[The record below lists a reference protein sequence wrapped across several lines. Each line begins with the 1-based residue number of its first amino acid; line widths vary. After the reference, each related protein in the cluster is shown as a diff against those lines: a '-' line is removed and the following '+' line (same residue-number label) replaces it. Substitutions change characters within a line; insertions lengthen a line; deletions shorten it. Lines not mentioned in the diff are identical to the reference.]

1 MVMKAYYENRD
12 KISDNKEMLE
22 KFPLEAVI
30 KQDSFRAHWHHEIE
44 LILITEGQVRIGINA
59 KTKVLTAGDTVFS
72 NSGDV
77 HFFETLNPDS
87 KMLIIVFKPT
97 ILGNLVNLLNFSFNN
112 PFFTR
117 ETCRVP
123 GFSIDIYEKITSLL
137 LAIYDEMQL
146 KGTCYEMLVRSHII
160 EVLGL
165 FLRYFPHQVKDISHN
180 KSSVKGKELVQ
191 FALHY
196 IETNYTTNISLNGVA
211 SYLGI
216 SEYYLSRL
224 FNQLTGQTFRTYLNN
239 IRLGHAQKLLSS
251 TEKSIID
258 IAFESGFNSLRTFN
272 RVYKNI
278 KGIVPSDYR

>member
-1 MVMKAYYENRD
+1 MKAYFENRD
-12 KISDNKEMLE
+12 KVSNNREQLE

-30 KQDSFRAHWHHEIE
+30 KQDSVRAHWHHEIE
-44 LILITEGQVRIGINA
+44 LILITEGEVRIGINA
-59 KTKVLTAGDTVFS
+59 KTKILTAGDAVFS

-77 HFFETLNPDS
+77 HFFETMKPGS
-87 KMLIIVFKPT
+87 KMLVIVFKPA
-97 ILGNLVNLLNFSFNN
+97 ILGNLINLFSFSFDN

-117 ETCRVP
+117 ETCRVIP
-123 GFSIDIYEKITSLL
+123 GFSIDIYEKITSHL
-137 LAIYDEMQL
+137 LAVYNEMQT
-146 KGTCYEMLVRSHII
+146 KNACFEMLVRGHII

-165 FLRYFPHQVKDISHN
+165 LLRYFPHQVRNVSIN
-180 KSSVKGKELVQ
+180 KTNVKSKKLVQ

-196 IETNYTTNISLNGVA
+196 IENNYTKNISLKGVA

-224 FNQLTGQTFRTYLNN
+224 FNQLTGQAFRTYLNN
-239 IRLGHAQKLLSS
+239 IRLDHAQKLLSS

>member
-1 MVMKAYYENRD
+1 MKAYYEDRN
-12 KISDNKEMLE
+12 KISNNKELLE
-22 KFPLEAVI
+22 QFPLEAVI

-44 LILITEGQVRIGINA
+44 IILVTKGSVRIGINA
-59 KTKVLTAGDTVFS
+59 KTKVLTAGDAVFS

-77 HFFETLNPDS
+77 HFFETLNPDT
-87 KMLIIVFKPT
+87 KMLIIVFKPA
-97 ILGNLVNLLNFSFNN
+97 ILGNLINLLNFSFDN

-117 ETCRVP
+117 ETCRVVP

-137 LAIYDEMQL
+137 LAIYNEMQV
-146 KGTCYEMLVRSHII
+146 KDACFEMLVRSHII

-165 FLRYFPHQVKDISHN
+165 LLRYFPHHVRNVSHN
-180 KSSVKGKELVQ
+180 KANVKSKSLVQ

-196 IETNYTTNISLNGVA
+196 IENNYTNNISLKGVA

-224 FNQLTGQTFRTYLNN
+224 FNQLTGQAFRTYLNN
-239 IRLGHAQKLLSS
+239 IRLDHAQKLLST

-258 IAFESGFNSLRTFN
+258 IAYESGFNSLRTFN
-272 RVYKNI
+272 RVYKDV
-278 KGIVPSDYR
+278 KGVIPSDYR